1 MNVHLLRSE
10 EVSKDLYW
18 DIIALL
24 KQFNGPIQY
33 ISSDSFVDYQDQ
45 VFSSEIIRD
54 EEEFAKKNLFDEKV
68 FSLMLSY
75 PYEREIAT
83 WKQLFEKCKQ
93 YRQMYDI
100 GQNEIVVLLTD
111 IANDKNWFM
120 AMADNM
126 KDAFIHTKDW
136 EFYVDAD
143 PKYPIAYQVVEL
155 ILHIHMGNSRK
166 ELFEMVHQHPVGC
179 ISDFVEDK
187 RDISLKLR
195 TADICLD
202 CQAIIQKKNV
212 PSGLVNQV
220 LNTIEAIRQQ
230 MLFKERFKYHLKP
243 SRMRFNLLHRKAIML
258 DIQGMTISLTPL
270 EATIYYFFLKNNEG
284 VKITDFYKY
293 EQELFDIYGSCS
305 VANSDNNIAA
315 MRNSIKA
322 LIDPLENSLNEKI
335 SKIKSKFIKYL
346 GQEMA
351 ENYYIYKDKTNLKHR
366 IRIDRNLVELV
377 G

>member
-1 MNVHLLRSE
+1 MNVHLLRSK
-10 EVSKDLYW
+10 EVSEDLYW
-18 DIIALL
+18 DVIALL
-24 KQFNGPIQY
+24 KQFNGPIHY

-45 VFSSEIIRD
+45 VFSLEIIND
-54 EEEFAKKNLFDEKV
+54 EEEFAKKKSIAEEILFITP
-68 FSLMLSY
+68 SY
-75 PYEREIAT
+75 PLEREVAT
-83 WKQLFEKCKQ
+83 WKQLFEKCNE
-93 YRQMYDI
+93 YRHLKDI
-100 GQNEIVVLLTD
+100 GQNDFVVLLTD

-120 AMADNM
+120 AMAENM

-136 EFYVDAD
+136 EFYLDSD

-155 ILHIHMGNSRK
+155 ILHIHMVNSRQ
-166 ELFEMVHQHPVGC
+166 ELFEMAHQHPVGC

-187 RDISLKLR
+187 KDVSLKLR
-195 TADICLD
+195 TADICPD
-202 CQAIIQKKNV
+202 CQATIQKKNV
-212 PSGLVNQV
+212 PSGMVNQV

-230 MLFKERFKYHLKP
+230 VLFKERFKYHLKP

-258 DIQGMTISLTPL
+258 DIQNMTISLTPL

-284 VKITDFYKY
+284 IKITDIYKY

-315 MRNSIKA
+315 MRNSIEA
-322 LIDPLENSLNEKI
+322 LIAPLENSLNEKI

-346 GQEMA
+346 GREMA
-351 ENYYIYKDKTNLKHR
+351 ENYYIYKDKINLKHK
-366 IRIDRNLVELV
+366 IRIDIKLVELV

>member
-230 MLFKERFKYHLKP
+230 VLFKERFKYHLKP

-346 GQEMA
+346 GKEMA
-351 ENYYIYKDKTNLKHR
+351 ENYYIYKDKTNLKPR